1 VSINL
6 SRRTLLIAGASMAPL
21 ALSAATFPLGFSD
34 ATESPTVGLQLHAMG
49 KNALLDPDYTFSN
62 IAEAGYRDVEL
73 LSFAKGTPRSIRDA
87 LIRHGLKARSAHA
100 LYENRDGPNFGQ
112 GLGQL
117 VDYAHLMGVEYVVA
131 SIYDVPPRLVGR
143 APGETKQA
151 YLSRVAHR
159 MTAEDW
165 RLYADTLNKKGALL
179 TGHGLK
185 MGHHNHY
192 FEFKK
197 LANGECGYDILVRE
211 TDPALVTFQLD
222 EGWVAAAGHDPL
234 RLLRQHQ
241 GRFSLVHMRH
251 GLGRDVFNT
260 AISESGDSMKV
271 ARESFTKVA
280 KRAGVTNYYI
290 SVGGVIHA

>member
-6 SRRTLLIAGASMAPL
+6 SRRGLLIAGASIAPL
-21 ALSAATFPLGFSD
+21 ALSAAAFPLRFPD
-34 ATESPTVGLQLHAMG
+34 LLESPTVGLQLHVMG
-49 KNALLDPDYTFSN
+49 QNALLDPDYTFSN
-62 IAEAGYRDVEL
+62 IAEAGYREVEL
-73 LSFAKGTPRSIRDA
+73 LSFARGEPRSIHEA

-100 LYENRDGPNFGQ
+100 LFDNREGPNFGQ

-117 VDYAHLMGVEYVVA
+117 VDYSHLMCIEYVVA
-131 SIYDVPPRLVGR
+131 SVYDVPPRLVGR
-143 APGETKQA
+143 EPGENKQA

-165 RLYADTLNKKGALL
+165 RLYADTLNKKGAILNR
-179 TGHGLK
+179 HGLK

-241 GRFSLVHMRH
+241 RRFSLVHMRL
-251 GLGRDVFNT
+251 GLGRDVSN
-260 AISESGDSMKV
+260 AAVSESGDAMKITW
-271 ARESFTKVA
+271 ESFTKVA
-280 KRAGVTNYYI
+280 NKAGVTNYYTA
-290 SVGGVIHA
+290 VGGVIHA

>member
-21 ALSAATFPLGFSD
+21 AISAAAFPLRVPD
-34 ATESPTVGLQLHAMG
+34 LTESPTVGLQLHAMG
-49 KNALLDPDYTFSN
+49 QNALLDPDYTFSN
-62 IAEAGYRDVEL
+62 IAEAGYREVEL

-112 GLGQL
+112 GLGEL
-117 VDYAHLMGVEYVVA
+117 VDYAHLVGVEYVVA
-131 SIYDVPPRLVGR
+131 SVYDVPPRLVGR
-143 APGETKQA
+143 APGENKQA

-165 RLYADTLNKKGALL
+165 KLYADTLNRKGALL
-179 TGHGLK
+179 TRHGLK

-192 FEFKK
+192 FEFKT

-222 EGWVAAAGHDPL
+222 EGWVAAARHDPL
-234 RLLRQHQ
+234 RLLRQHP
-241 GRFSLVHMRH
+241 GRFSLMHMRH
-251 GLGRDVFNT
+251 GLGRNVSNT
-260 AISESGDSMKV
+260 AVLESGDSMK
-271 ARESFTKVA
+271 AAWESFAKVA
-280 KRAGVTNYYI
+280 KKAGVTNYYTA
-290 SVGGVIHA
+290 VGGVIHA

>member
-6 SRRTLLIAGASMAPL
+6 SRRTLIIAGASMAPL
-21 ALSAATFPLGFSD
+21 ALSAAAFSLRLPD
-34 ATESPTVGLQLHAMG
+34 LTESPTVGLQLHAMG
-49 KNALLDPDYTFSN
+49 QNALLDPDYTFSN

-87 LIRHGLKARSAHA
+87 LSRHGLKARSAHA

-117 VDYAHLMGVEYVVA
+117 VDYSHLTGVEYVVA
-131 SIYDVPPRLVGR
+131 SVYDVPAHLVGR
-143 APGETKQA
+143 EPGENKQA

-165 RLYADTLNKKGALL
+165 KLYADTLNKKGAIL
-179 TGHGLK
+179 TRHGLK

-192 FEFKK
+192 FEFKT
-197 LANGECGYDILVRE
+197 LLNGECGYDILVRE

-222 EGWVAAAGHDPL
+222 EGWVTAVGHDPW
-234 RLLRQHQ
+234 RLLRQYQ
-241 GRFSLVHMRH
+241 GRFSLMHMRH
-251 GLGRDVFNT
+251 GLGRDVSN
-260 AISESGDSMKV
+260 AAVSESGDAMKV
-271 ARESFTKVA
+271 AWESFTKVA
-280 KRAGVTNYYI
+280 KKAGVTNYYTA
-290 SVGGVIHA
+290 VGGVIHA